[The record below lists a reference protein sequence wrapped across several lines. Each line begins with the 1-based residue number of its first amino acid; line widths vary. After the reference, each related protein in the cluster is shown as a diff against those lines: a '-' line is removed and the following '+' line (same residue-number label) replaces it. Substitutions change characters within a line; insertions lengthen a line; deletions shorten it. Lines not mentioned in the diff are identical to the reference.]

1 MKRIVA
7 VLGMAVI
14 SVGAFFGLSKLAG
27 TVDQPKGFDPATISD
42 VVEYAAG
49 VPRDT
54 VIATVDGQPV
64 LAEDFYYWMSYATE
78 MVEYLYQLQGQEV
91 DWTMDMDGISLA
103 EQVKKQSLE
112 GAKLYR
118 VVETRAGELGVG
130 LTAQQEE
137 QVKQDRADIVE
148 QQGGENAMK
157 KWMLQVCLTE
167 EAMERLNR
175 VSLLYQ
181 NIQQSEADDAPAD
194 EKEMA
199 EYIAANDLLRA
210 KHILLATKN
219 LNTLEEL
226 SDEEKAAKKAKAE
239 EILAQLQESDDPVA
253 LFDELMHEHSEDTG
267 LAANPDGYDFTAGEM
282 VAEFEEATR
291 DLGYGEI
298 SGIVESD
305 FGYHIILRLDPA
317 DEELAAQ
324 IGANRGQEKMDALVN
339 GWREGA
345 VVETTEAYDKA
356 DAAAFCENMAA
367 LRQEIELTDAEA
379 SDAAQ

>member
-339 GWREGA
+339 GWLEGA